1 MNFSQNYATS
11 RSQSSNYEEDVSS
24 DASGVRGRNEE
35 DVWLRN
41 QKINVLTKN
50 NFVGEQIV
58 QDVSIMSIVTM
69 EQSLFSFMTLEDLH
83 KKRTS

>member
-41 QKINVLTKN
+41 QK
-50 NFVGEQIV
+50 
-58 QDVSIMSIVTM
+58 
-69 EQSLFSFMTLEDLH
+69 
-83 KKRTS
+83 